1 PLQSGPKIE
10 LPAKMMQELKEAF
23 DLFDTNGTGFIDV
36 KDLKVVMRA
45 MGIEPGK
52 EDIQKLLVDT
62 VREGSGLDYADFLNI
77 MTALMNKK
85 DSKEENLKSFQ
96 KFDVDGTGTISFQN
110 LKRVAEELGENM
122 RDEELQEMIDFA
134 DEDGDGEIS
143 KKDMMNCCLVLEP
156 LERLFLI
163 RFILFFAQL

>member
-1 PLQSGPKIE
+1 RSESSRLELHLPKST
-10 LPAKMMQELKEAF
+10 LTTMMQELKEAF

-77 MTALMNKK
+77 MTALMVRF

-143 KKDMMNCCLVLEP
+143 KKE
-156 LERLFLI
+156 FL
-163 RFILFFAQL
+163 RMLK